1 MKAGMALALCLSPCS
16 AMAQSQQAAPERCDN
31 HISAAFAKTF
41 AEEWIAAWN
50 SYEMSRVFAHYTDDF
65 EMTSPYIL
73 TSKVG
78 NRSGTLKGKDKIA
91 AYWEAGIKSQ
101 TFVLID
107 VFAGAHS
114 IAIHYARVTTAV
126 GSPTRLVVEVEELN
140 ADCKVVRSNAIYG
153 GS

>member
-41 AEEWIAAWN
+41 AEEW
-50 SYEMSRVFAHYTDDF
+50 
-65 EMTSPYIL
+65 
-73 TSKVG
+73 
-78 NRSGTLKGKDKIA
+78 IA